1 MPTTGAKM
9 LLNEFFGRPVKLG
22 KSQDKDNNKDQGKN
36 DELFWF
42 MLDHDRLHKDH
53 FFPLA
58 QRIKKDIKANR
69 LNKDECMSTLKPM
82 VEKGCMEFY
91 AHHKMTG
98 RPGKLFPKEM
108 RDDLCERLFD
118 HYVDGIKKDHYKLGI

>member
-1 MPTTGAKM
+1 M

-22 KSQDKDNNKDQGKN
+22 KKEEKDNSQDSNKV
-36 DELFWF
+36 DEVFWYI
-42 MLDHDRLHKDH
+42 LDHDRLHKDH

-58 QRIKKDIKANR
+58 QKMKKDIKSNR
-69 LNKDECMSTLKPM
+69 LDKEECMLALKPM

-91 AHHKMTG
+91 SHHKMVG
-98 RPGKLFPKEM
+98 KPGKLFPKEM

-118 HYVDGIKKDHYKLGI
+118 HYADGIKKDHYKLGL